1 MAITFTGAA
10 VVMAA
15 GDGGGDGGDSGSVG
29 SVMGEGG
36 GVGGIS
42 WGDDCGVLAEGG
54 GVGDTSRGDDCSGN
68 GGSSYFFPSGGG
80 GNVCGVKG
88 EGGGVGVSRGDNCSG
103 NGGSSHFFLH
113 SDNVWAQRTRQ
124 ETRPAASQAFLRSI
138 YSLSHLIRH
147 LCDRG
152 RSLAGVSNSVPSP
165 STCALEKATSRKTN
179 TAMIFDSITIATC
192 WSLELKPCP
201 KGHLY
206 SKESG

>member
-1 MAITFTGAA
+1 MAVTFTGAA

-68 GGSSYFFPSGGG
+68 GGSS
-80 GNVCGVKG
+80 
-88 EGGGVGVSRGDNCSG
+88 
-103 NGGSSHFFLH
+103 HFFLH

-124 ETRPAASQAFLRSI
+124 ETRPAASQASLRSI

-179 TAMIFDSITIATC
+179 TAMIFDSITIARC